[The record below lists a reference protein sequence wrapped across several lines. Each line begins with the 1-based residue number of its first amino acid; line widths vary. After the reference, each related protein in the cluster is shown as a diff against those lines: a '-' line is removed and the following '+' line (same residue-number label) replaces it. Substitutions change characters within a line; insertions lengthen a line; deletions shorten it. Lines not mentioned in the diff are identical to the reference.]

1 MSDKNDKKDK
11 NEKSIKDEKIY
22 LRERV
27 NRALDIP
34 PDVFGG
40 ESLIELRGRN
50 SVSIGGGGRILLYT
64 PEEIRIELKRG
75 CVSIVGKRLGCT
87 SYHAGS
93 VGIDGYI
100 CEIRF
105 EG

>member
-1 MSDKNDKKDK
+1 MSDKTDKRDK
-11 NEKSIKDEKIY
+11 SAKDEKIY

-34 PDVFGG
+34 PDVFAG

-50 SVSIGGGGRILLYT
+50 SVSIGGGGKILLYT
-64 PEEIRIELKRG
+64 PEEIRIELRRG
-75 CVSIVGKRLGCT
+75 CVCVVGQRLCCT

-105 EG
+105 ER